1 MSNRFLLLAT
11 GLLFASFIHNSHA
24 AGPDLSNFEMV
35 FVDEFDTG
43 ALDPSIWS
51 TSPLW
56 GPFLRVNQEEQY
68 YLDVNG
74 INSDSA
80 VSPFSFTSDTLII
93 SATEV
98 EPAAPVPLQPA
109 ADEDVWKD
117 YPEYVYND
125 DFDPSSRKYFSGLI
139 STVNSFNA
147 THGYFEIK
155 AKVSDGQ
162 GLWPAFWLLTT
173 KYVEDVPEIDIM
185 EYIGQYPDEVN
196 HTYHY
201 FIPEENWRLVSTPT
215 FKTTGDNF
223 SDDFHTYGVLWEP
236 DAITWYV
243 DGDVVKRIGSD
254 EYLISRQSMYLIAN
268 LAVGGSW
275 PGAPDETTEFPST
288 FEIDYIKA
296 YSHRPPE
303 TITEETL
310 ETDYQLMFADEFSGD
325 SLDTEK
331 WNTNHLWG
339 PYLRINQEEQIYIDQ
354 LGTHQNETVKPLI
367 VSNGTLKI
375 IADTIDAAD
384 LPSQPDPGSPI
395 DPQYPNYR
403 LNPDYGSSWIPGYSS
418 GIITSY
424 DSFKFVNGYVEIKA
438 RVPSGGGLWPAFW
451 LLNGYYVGA
460 QPEIDIIE
468 VNGDHP
474 DVLHHSYHFSNSV
487 GVVESTTTTYDAAG
501 IDYSDDFHRFGVQWH
516 PGEINWYVD
525 GVKTHTLTTP
535 DVSTQV
541 MYIIANLAVG
551 GNFVGPITASF
562 PAQLEIDYIRA
573 YQLKQEPDPDNCAAR
588 AGLYL
593 LPDNQW
599 HMLSVPCQA
608 PDEQSTA
615 QALFGDDIDG
625 IYGEDWIIFTY
636 DAAASSYVDRGAT
649 GKLNPGEGFWITQI
663 TGQTAELDVPTDSVS
678 PTPDSN
684 SLCSTPFSCVS
695 SPLDDSSTA
704 NPVWHMVGHP
714 FTSSEPVWFEDLI
727 VQTNTGSCSAGC
739 GVTEAFEHG
748 YTSPGFFHWNGT
760 TYTSLANSGD
770 SMNPW
775 YGHWFAT
782 TSEAAGR
789 GPTLLWR
796 SR

>member
-1 MSNRFLLLAT
+1 
-11 GLLFASFIHNSHA
+11 
-24 AGPDLSNFEMV
+24 MV
-35 FVDEFDTG
+35 FVDEFDSGT
-43 ALDPSIWS
+43 LDPSLWS

-68 YLDVNG
+68 YLDING
-74 INSDSA
+74 IDSDSSI
-80 VSPFSFTSDTLII
+80 SPFSFTSDTLII

-98 EPAAPVPLQPA
+98 QPATPVPMQPA
-109 ADEDVWKD
+109 ADDDVWKD
-117 YPEYVYND
+117 YPEYVYNE
-125 DFDPSSRKYFSGLI
+125 DFDPSSREYFSGLI
-139 STVNSFNA
+139 STVNSFNS

-185 EYIGQYPDEVN
+185 EYIGQFPDEVN

-201 FIPEENWRLVSTPT
+201 FIPEENWHLVSTPT
-215 FKTTGDNF
+215 FKTTADDF
-223 SDDFHTYGVLWEP
+223 SDNFHTYGVLWEP

-243 DGDVVKRIGSD
+243 DGEAVKKIDSD
-254 EYLISRQSMYLIAN
+254 EYLISGQSMYVIAN

-275 PGAPDETTEFPST
+275 PGSPDDTTEFPST

-296 YSHRPPE
+296 YSQRPPE
-303 TITEETL
+303 TITDEAL
-310 ETDYQLMFADEFSGD
+310 QTDYQLMFADEFTGD
-325 SLDTEK
+325 SLDAEK
-331 WNTNHLWG
+331 WNTSHLWG

-354 LGTHQNETVKPLI
+354 LGIHQNRVEKPLI
-367 VSNGTLKI
+367 VSDGTLKI
-375 IADTIDAAD
+375 TADTIEAAD
-384 LPSQPDPGSPI
+384 LPSQPDQGAPI
-395 DPQYPNYR
+395 DAQFPTYR
-403 LNPDYGSSWIPGYSS
+403 FNPDYGTTWIPNYSS
-418 GIITSY
+418 GIITTY
-424 DSFKFVNGYVEIKA
+424 DSFKFVNGYVEMKA

-474 DVLHHSYHFSNSV
+474 NVLHHSYHFSNSV
-487 GVVESTTTTYDAAG
+487 GAVESTTTTYDAAG
-501 IDYSDDFHRFGVQWH
+501 IDYSEGFHRFGVQWH

-535 DVSTQV
+535 DVSTQL

-551 GNFVGPITASF
+551 GSFVGPVAASF

-573 YQLKQEPDPDNCAAR
+573 YQLKQEPNPDDCASQ
-588 AGLYL
+588 AGIYP
-593 LPDNQW
+593 LPNNQW

-615 QALFGDDIDG
+615 QALFGDDING
-625 IYGEDWIIFTY
+625 VYGEDWIIFTY
-636 DAAASSYVDRGAT
+636 DATTSSYVDRGAE
-649 GKLNPGEGFWITQI
+649 GQLNPGEGFWITQV

-678 PTPDSN
+678 PASVSN
-684 SLCSTPFSCVS
+684 SLCSIPFSCVS
-695 SPLDDSSTA
+695 SSLENSSTA

-714 FTSSEPVWFEDLI
+714 FTSNQPVSFEDLI
-727 VQTNTGSCSAGC
+727 VQTSTGSCSAGC
-739 GVTEAFEHG
+739 TVTEAFERG

-760 TYTSLANSGD
+760 TYDARANSGD

-782 TSEAAGR
+782 TSDATGR
-789 GPTLLWR
+789 GPALLWR